1 MWLVR
6 ILKRDPTF
14 PRPVKFGRLRFFRID
29 ELIAWERAAAA
40 KSHAA

>member
-6 ILKRDPTF
+6 MLKRDKSF
-14 PRPVKFGRLRFFRID
+14 PRPVKIGRLNFFRLD